1 MNKSELKKQ
10 KRRKE
15 FKGDEPYDY
24 SKPQKNYFATWN
36 YWNELIKNNET
47 NTTHTRL

>member
-24 SKPQKNYFATWN
+24 SKPQKNKYASWD
-36 YWNELIKNNET
+36 YWNKLINDNGNNKKW
-47 NTTHTRL
+47 L